1 MFDKVTKSIR
11 VISAAAVEKANSG
24 HPGMPMGMAEVGTV
38 LFKNVLKV
46 SNKQPDWINRDRFVL
61 SAGHGSMLL
70 YSLLHFNNF
79 DISREDIKQYRQLY
93 SKTAGHPEVDTLL
106 GIDITTGP
114 LGQGFATGVGLALAE
129 SYLSEVLGKDIID
142 HYVYGI
148 VSDGDL
154 MEGISFEAAELSGVW
169 NLGKLIY
176 IFDDNNIS
184 IDGNVDKVSITN
196 QKNKFESI
204 GWHVLEVDGHNESE
218 IIDAIDLSRKEKS
231 KPSLIIAKSTI
242 GKFAPNKQNT
252 SSVHGAPLGSDEM
265 ELFLSEINWE
275 GDPFDH
281 DEDIYEYFAEKRL
294 EDQNKYTDWKNN
306 LNNKLETDESF
317 KKLWEQFCTNEVI
330 FPENFEIKN
339 GATRV
344 TGGDYLNSIGSL
356 NKFIMGGSADL
367 AASTKQIVSNET
379 YTSKNR
385 SGQNI
390 EFGIREHSMAAVVN
404 GINLH
409 SKLFAYGSTFLVFSD
424 YMRPSIRL
432 ASLMEINSSFIFTHD
447 SIYLGEDG
455 PTHQPVEHLMS
466 LRLIPDL
473 DVIRP
478 SNSIEIIYSYRY
490 LFSNTKNPK
499 VLSLTRQNLEN
510 LDFSVEYEEFLN
522 GGYVVSD
529 GDEITIFA
537 SGSELNLAFALKKNL
552 SEYSVRI
559 VSVPILNKLNPE
571 KATSLKN
578 SNLTFTI
585 ELGKSVGWANY
596 IGDITDSFSLETFGK
611 SAPEDDLSKFF
622 NLNVETIEKKNKA
635 LSGLTSSI

>member
-24 HPGMPMGMAEVGTV
+24 HPGMPMSMAEVGTV

-79 DISREDIKQYRQLY
+79 DISLEDIKQFRQLD
-93 SKTAGHPEVDTLL
+93 SKTAGHPEVDTSL

-154 MEGISFEAAELSGVW
+154 MEGISFEAAELAGVW

-218 IIDAIDLSRKEKS
+218 IIEAIDLSKKEIS

-281 DEDIYEYFAEKRL
+281 GEDIYEYFAEKRQ
-294 EDQNKYTDWKNN
+294 EDQNKYKDWKNN

-317 KKLWEQFCTNEVI
+317 KKLWEQFCSNEFL

-356 NKFIMGGSADL
+356 NKFVMGGSADL

-432 ASLMEINSSFIFTHD
+432 ASLMDINSSFIFTHD

-466 LRLIPDL
+466 LRLIPNL

-478 SNSIEIIYSYRY
+478 SNSVEIIYSYRY

-499 VLSLTRQNLEN
+499 VLSLTRQNLEH

-522 GGYVVSD
+522 GGYIVSD

-571 KATSLKN
+571 KAASLKN
-578 SNLTFTI
+578 SKLTFTL
-585 ELGKSVGWANY
+585 ELGKSIGWADY
-596 IGDITDSFSLETFGK
+596 IGDITDSFSVETFGK

-622 NLNVETIEKKNKA
+622 KLNVESIEQRIRNY
-635 LSGLTSSI
+635 LD

>member
-38 LFKNVLKV
+38 LFKNFLNI

-70 YSLLHFNNF
+70 YSLLHFNGF
-79 DISREDIKQYRQLY
+79 DISLEDIKQFRQLN
-93 SKTAGHPEVDTLL
+93 SKTAGHPEVDTSL

-129 SYLSEVLGKDIID
+129 SYLSEVLGRDIIN

-154 MEGISFEAAELSGVW
+154 MEGISFEAAELAGVW
-169 NLGKLIY
+169 KLGKLIY
-176 IFDDNNIS
+176 IFDNNNIS
-184 IDGNVDKVSITN
+184 IDGSVDKVSITN

-204 GWHVLEVDGHNESE
+204 GWHVLEVDGHNETE
-218 IIDAIDLSRKEKS
+218 IKEAINLSKEEKS

-242 GKFAPNKQNT
+242 GKFSPNKQNT
-252 SSVHGAPLGSDEM
+252 SSIHGAPLGADEM
-265 ELFLSEINWE
+265 ELFLSEIKWE

-281 DEDIYEYFAEKRL
+281 DDDIYEYFAEKRR
-294 EDQNKYTDWKNN
+294 EDENRYEQWIHN

-317 KKLWEQFCTNEVI
+317 KVLWEQFCSNEVI
-330 FPENFEIKN
+330 FPENIEIKN

-344 TGGDYLNSIGSL
+344 TGGEYLNLIGSL
-356 NKFIMGGSADL
+356 NKFLIGGSADL
-367 AASTKQIVSNET
+367 AASTKQIVGDEN
-379 YTSKNR
+379 YTSENR

-390 EFGIREHSMAAVVN
+390 EFGIREHSMAAIVN
-404 GINLH
+404 GLNLH
-409 SKLFAYGSTFLVFSD
+409 SELFAYGSTFLVFSD

-447 SIYLGEDG
+447 SVYLGEDG

-478 SNSIEIIYSYRY
+478 SNSIEVLHSYRY

-499 VLSLTRQNLEN
+499 VLSLSRQNLEY

-571 KATSLKN
+571 KTTHLKN
-578 SNLTFTI
+578 SKLTFTL
-585 ELGKSVGWANY
+585 ELGRSIGWADY
-596 IGDITDSFSLETFGK
+596 IGHITESFSVETYGK
-611 SAPEDDLSKFF
+611 SAPKDDLGKFF
-622 NLNVETIEKKNKA
+622 NFNLESIEQKIRHY
-635 LSGLTSSI
+635 LD

>member
-79 DISREDIKQYRQLY
+79 DISIDDIKQFRQLD
-93 SKTAGHPEVDTLL
+93 SKTAGHPEVDTSL

-129 SYLSEVLGKDIID
+129 SYLSKVLGKDIID

-154 MEGISFEAAELSGVW
+154 MEGISFEAAELAGVW
-169 NLGKLIY
+169 KLGKLIY

-184 IDGNVDKVSITN
+184 IDGNVDKVSITD
-196 QKNKFESI
+196 QKKKFESF
-204 GWHVLEVDGHNESE
+204 GWQVLEVDGHNEIE
-218 IIDAIDLSRKEKS
+218 IKNAIDLSKEETN

-252 SSVHGAPLGSDEM
+252 SSIHGAPLGNEEM
-265 ELFLSEINWE
+265 KLFFGEIGWE
-275 GDPFDH
+275 SDPFDH
-281 DEDIYEYFAEKRL
+281 SDDVYDYFAEKRL
-294 EDQNKYTDWKNN
+294 EDNKSFEKWKSNLEN
-306 LNNKLETDESF
+306 KLNNDDSF
-317 KKLWEQFCTNEVI
+317 KKLWEQFEKNELS
-330 FPENFEIKN
+330 FPESFEIQEA
-339 GATRV
+339 ATRV
-344 TGGDYLNSIGSL
+344 TGGNYLKLIGL
-356 NKFIMGGSADL
+356 ENKFVLGGSADL
-367 AASTKQIVSNET
+367 AASTKQIISEES
-379 YTSKNR
+379 YTSENR
-385 SGQNI
+385 HGQNI

-404 GINLH
+404 GISLH
-409 SKLFAYGSTFLVFSD
+409 SNLFSFGSTFLVFSD

-432 ASLMEINSSFIFTHD
+432 ASLMNLNSAYIFTHD

-466 LRLIPDL
+466 LRLIPGL

-478 SNSIEIIYSYRY
+478 SNSVETIYAYKY

-499 VLSLTRQNLEN
+499 VLSLTRQNLKF
-510 LDFSVEYEEFLN
+510 LDYDVDYSDFLN
-522 GGYVVSD
+522 GGFIISKGED
-529 GDEITIFA
+529 LTIFA
-537 SGSELNLAFALKKNL
+537 SGSEVNLALEIKETLK
-552 SEYSVRI
+552 EYSVQV
-559 VSVPILNKLNPE
+559 VSVPILNKLTPKISE
-571 KATSLKN
+571 SLNNNK
-578 SNLTFTI
+578 LTFTI
-585 ELGKSVGWANY
+585 ELGKAAGWSDY
-596 IGDITDSFSLETFGK
+596 IGNITESFSVQTFGK
-611 SAPEDDLSKFF
+611 SAPENDLAEFF
-622 NLNVETIEKKNKA
+622 NVNAESIGKKIRNY
-635 LSGLTSSI
+635 LG

>member
-11 VISAAAVEKANSG
+11 VISAATVEKANSG

-79 DISREDIKQYRQLY
+79 DISIEDIKQFRQLD
-93 SKTAGHPEVDTLL
+93 SKTAGHPEVDTSL

-129 SYLSEVLGKDIID
+129 SYLSEVLGKEIID

-154 MEGISFEAAELSGVW
+154 MEGISFEAAELAGVW

-196 QKNKFESI
+196 QKDKFESI

-218 IIDAIDLSRKEKS
+218 IIEAIDLSKKEIS

-281 DEDIYEYFAEKRL
+281 GEDIYEYFAEKRL
-294 EDQNKYTDWKNN
+294 EDQNKYKDWKNN

-317 KKLWEQFCTNEVI
+317 KKLWEQFCSNEI
-330 FPENFEIKN
+330 LFPENFEIKN

-466 LRLIPDL
+466 LRLIPNL

-478 SNSIEIIYSYRY
+478 SNSVEIIYSYRY

-522 GGYVVSD
+522 GGYIVSD

-571 KATSLKN
+571 KAASLKN
-578 SNLTFTI
+578 SKLTFTL
-585 ELGKSVGWANY
+585 ELGKSIGWADY
-596 IGDITDSFSLETFGK
+596 IGDITDSFSVETFGK

-622 NLNVETIEKKNKA
+622 KLNVESIEQRIRNY
-635 LSGLTSSI
+635 LD

>member
-79 DISREDIKQYRQLY
+79 DISIDDIKQFRQLD
-93 SKTAGHPEVDTLL
+93 SKTAGHPEVDTSL

-154 MEGISFEAAELSGVW
+154 MEGISFEAAELAGVW
-169 NLGKLIY
+169 KLGKLIY

-184 IDGNVDKVSITN
+184 IDGNVDKVSISD
-196 QKNKFESI
+196 QKKKFESF
-204 GWHVLEVDGHNESE
+204 GWQVLEVDGHNEIE
-218 IIDAIDLSRKEKS
+218 IKNAIDSSKEETN

-252 SSVHGAPLGSDEM
+252 SSIHGAPLGNEEM
-265 ELFLSEINWE
+265 KLFLNEIGWE

-281 DEDIYEYFAEKRL
+281 SDDVYDYFAEKRL
-294 EDQNKYTDWKNN
+294 EDEKSFEKWKSNLDNK
-306 LNNKLETDESF
+306 LNNDDSF
-317 KKLWEQFCTNEVI
+317 KKLWEQFEKNELS
-330 FPENFEIKN
+330 FPESFEIQEA
-339 GATRV
+339 ATRV
-344 TGGDYLNSIGSL
+344 TGGNYLKLIGL
-356 NKFIMGGSADL
+356 ENKFVLGGSADL
-367 AASTKQIVSNET
+367 SASTKQIISEES
-379 YTSKNR
+379 YTSENR
-385 SGQNI
+385 HGQNI

-404 GINLH
+404 GISLH
-409 SKLFAYGSTFLVFSD
+409 SNLFSFGSTFLVFSD

-432 ASLMEINSSFIFTHD
+432 ASLMNLNSAYIFTHD

-466 LRLIPDL
+466 LRLIPGL

-478 SNSIEIIYSYRY
+478 SNSVETIYAYKY

-499 VLSLTRQNLEN
+499 VLSLTRQNLKF
-510 LDFSVEYEEFLN
+510 LDYDVDYSDFLN
-522 GGYVVSD
+522 GGFIISKGED
-529 GDEITIFA
+529 LTIFA
-537 SGSELNLAFALKKNL
+537 SGSEVNLALEIKETLK
-552 SEYSVRI
+552 EYSVQV
-559 VSVPILNKLNPE
+559 VSVPILNKLTPKISE
-571 KATSLKN
+571 SLNNNK
-578 SNLTFTI
+578 LTFTI
-585 ELGKSVGWANY
+585 ELGKAAGWSDY
-596 IGDITDSFSLETFGK
+596 IGNITESFSVQTFGK
-611 SAPEDDLSKFF
+611 SAPENDLAEFF
-622 NLNVETIEKKNKA
+622 NVNAESIGKKIRNY
-635 LSGLTSSI
+635 LG

>member
-79 DISREDIKQYRQLY
+79 DISIDDIKQFRQLD
-93 SKTAGHPEVDTLL
+93 SKTAGHPEVHTSL

-154 MEGISFEAAELSGVW
+154 MEGISFEAAELAGVW

-218 IIDAIDLSRKEKS
+218 IIEAIDLSKKEIS

-275 GDPFDH
+275 GDPFEH

-294 EDQNKYTDWKNN
+294 EDQNKYKDWKNN

-317 KKLWEQFCTNEVI
+317 KKLWEQFCSNEFL

-466 LRLIPDL
+466 LRLIPNL

-478 SNSIEIIYSYRY
+478 SNSVEIIYSYRY

-522 GGYVVSD
+522 GGYIVSD

-571 KATSLKN
+571 KAASLKN
-578 SNLTFTI
+578 SKLTFTL
-585 ELGKSVGWANY
+585 ELGKSIGWADY
-596 IGDITDSFSLETFGK
+596 IGDITDSFSVETFGK

-622 NLNVETIEKKNKA
+622 KLNVESIEQRIRNY
-635 LSGLTSSI
+635 LD

>member
-79 DISREDIKQYRQLY
+79 DISLEDIKQFRQLD
-93 SKTAGHPEVDTLL
+93 SKTAGHPEVDTSL

-154 MEGISFEAAELSGVW
+154 MEGISFEAAELAGLW

-204 GWHVLEVDGHNESE
+204 GWHVLEVDGHNELE
-218 IIDAIDLSRKEKS
+218 IIEAIDLSKKEIS

-252 SSVHGAPLGSDEM
+252 SSVHGAPLGSHEM

-281 DEDIYEYFAEKRL
+281 GEDIYEYFAEKRL
-294 EDQNKYTDWKNN
+294 EDQNKYKDWKNN

-317 KKLWEQFCTNEVI
+317 KKLWEQFCSNEI
-330 FPENFEIKN
+330 LFPENFEIKN

-466 LRLIPDL
+466 LRLIPNL

-478 SNSIEIIYSYRY
+478 SNSVEIIYSYRY

-522 GGYVVSD
+522 GGYIVSD

-571 KATSLKN
+571 KAASLKN
-578 SNLTFTI
+578 SKLTFTL
-585 ELGKSVGWANY
+585 ELGKSIGWADY
-596 IGDITDSFSLETFGK
+596 IGDITDSFSVEMFGK

-622 NLNVETIEKKNKA
+622 KLNVESIEQRIRNY
-635 LSGLTSSI
+635 LD

>member
-79 DISREDIKQYRQLY
+79 AISIDDIKQFRQLD
-93 SKTAGHPEVDTLL
+93 SKTAGHPEVDTSL

-154 MEGISFEAAELSGVW
+154 MEGISYEAAELAGVW

-196 QKNKFESI
+196 QKIKFESI

-218 IIDAIDLSRKEKS
+218 ITEAIDLSRKEKS

-281 DEDIYEYFAEKRL
+281 DDDVYEYFAEKRL
-294 EDQNKYTDWKNN
+294 EDENKYEEWINN
-306 LNNKLETDESF
+306 LNNKLENDESF
-317 KKLWEQFCTNEVI
+317 KKLWEQFCSNEII

-344 TGGDYLNSIGSL
+344 TGGDYLNLIGSQ
-356 NKFIMGGSADL
+356 NKFILGGSADL
-367 AASTKQIVSNET
+367 AASTKQIVSHEI
-379 YTSKNR
+379 YSSKNR
-385 SGQNI
+385 SGQSI

-466 LRLIPDL
+466 LRLIPNL

-478 SNSIEIIYSYRY
+478 SNSIEMLHSYRY

-510 LDFSVEYEEFLN
+510 LDFLVEYEEFLN

-552 SEYSVRI
+552 SEYSARI
-559 VSVPILNKLNPE
+559 VSVPILNKLTPE
-571 KATSLKN
+571 KAASLKN
-578 SNLTFTI
+578 SKFNFTL
-585 ELGKSVGWANY
+585 ELGKSVGWADY
-596 IGDITDSFSLETFGK
+596 IGDITDSFSVETFGK

-622 NLNVETIEKKNKA
+622 NLNVESIEQRIRNY
-635 LSGLTSSI
+635 LN

>member
-79 DISREDIKQYRQLY
+79 DISIDDIKQFRQLD
-93 SKTAGHPEVDTLL
+93 SKTAGHPEVDTSL

-129 SYLSEVLGKDIID
+129 SYLSEVFGKDIID

-154 MEGISFEAAELSGVW
+154 MEGISFEAAELAGVW
-169 NLGKLIY
+169 KLGKLIY

-184 IDGNVDKVSITN
+184 IDGNVDKVSITD
-196 QKNKFESI
+196 QKKKFESF
-204 GWHVLEVDGHNESE
+204 GWQVLEVDGHNEIE
-218 IIDAIDLSRKEKS
+218 IKNAIDSSKEETN

-252 SSVHGAPLGSDEM
+252 SSIHGAPLGNEEMQLFFDE
-265 ELFLSEINWE
+265 IGWE
-275 GDPFDH
+275 SDPFDH
-281 DEDIYEYFAEKRL
+281 SDDVYDYFAEKRL
-294 EDQNKYTDWKNN
+294 EDEKSFEKWKSN
-306 LNNKLETDESF
+306 LDDKLKNDGSF
-317 KKLWEQFCTNEVI
+317 KKLWEQFEKNELS
-330 FPENFEIKN
+330 FPESFEIQEA
-339 GATRV
+339 ATRV
-344 TGGDYLNSIGSL
+344 TGGNYLKLIGL
-356 NKFIMGGSADL
+356 ENKFVLGGSADL
-367 AASTKQIVSNET
+367 SASTKQIISEES
-379 YTSKNR
+379 YTSENR
-385 SGQNI
+385 HGQNI

-404 GINLH
+404 GISLH
-409 SKLFAYGSTFLVFSD
+409 SNLFSFGSTFLVFSD

-432 ASLMEINSSFIFTHD
+432 ASLMNLNSAYIFTHD

-466 LRLIPDL
+466 LRLIPGL

-478 SNSIEIIYSYRY
+478 SNSVETIYAYKY

-499 VLSLTRQNLEN
+499 VLSLTRQNLKF
-510 LDFSVEYEEFLN
+510 LDYDVDYSDFLN
-522 GGYVVSD
+522 GGFIISKGED
-529 GDEITIFA
+529 LTIFA
-537 SGSELNLAFALKKNL
+537 SGSEVNLALEIKETLK
-552 SEYSVRI
+552 EYSVQV
-559 VSVPILNKLNPE
+559 VSVPILNKLTPKISE
-571 KATSLKN
+571 SLNNNK
-578 SNLTFTI
+578 LTFTI
-585 ELGKSVGWANY
+585 ELGKAAGWSDY
-596 IGDITDSFSLETFGK
+596 IGNITESFSVQTFGK
-611 SAPEDDLSKFF
+611 SAPENDLAEFF
-622 NLNVETIEKKNKA
+622 NVNAESIGKKIRNY
-635 LSGLTSSI
+635 LG

>member
-79 DISREDIKQYRQLY
+79 DISLEDIKQFRQLD
-93 SKTAGHPEVDTLL
+93 SKTAGHPEVDTSL

-154 MEGISFEAAELSGVW
+154 MEGISFEAAELAGVW

-218 IIDAIDLSRKEKS
+218 IIEAIDLSKKEIS

-281 DEDIYEYFAEKRL
+281 GEDIYEYFAEKRL
-294 EDQNKYTDWKNN
+294 EDQNKYKDWKNN

-317 KKLWEQFCTNEVI
+317 KKLWEQFCSNEFL

-466 LRLIPDL
+466 LRLIPNL

-478 SNSIEIIYSYRY
+478 SNSVEIIYSYRY

-522 GGYVVSD
+522 GGYIVSD

-571 KATSLKN
+571 KAASLKN
-578 SNLTFTI
+578 SKLTFTL
-585 ELGKSVGWANY
+585 ELGKSVGWADY
-596 IGDITDSFSLETFGK
+596 IGDITYSFSVETFGK

-622 NLNVETIEKKNKA
+622 KLNVESIEQRIRNY
-635 LSGLTSSI
+635 LD